1 MRVQDVLVER
11 VLGRDRLLVLSG
23 LVSISA
29 LSWCYTWYLAWDMQ
43 HSHKA
48 LCGMSQLLMF
58 AMWVIMMVA
67 MMVPSAAPMILLFAA
82 VNRKRREQERPF
94 VSTGIFLL
102 GYLVVWSVF
111 SAVATIVQWH
121 LHETALLTPMM
132 VSASPLLSGSDAHG
146 GGPFSIDATETHLF
160 EALPVAARLSAN
172 RLAGWR
178 LGSIPDGT
186 AARQLLSGLLLA
198 ADGSAVCGRRH
209 EPRVAG
215 CHNHLR
221 SPRKGRAGRN
231 APQSRNRAT
240 ADRMGP
246 MDGRR
251 SPAVARGLCVFIS
264 TLGCQ
269 PHQST
274 MKTSVN
280 GFFTQVPEMTR
291 LLVRA

>member
-121 LHETALLTPMM
+121 LHEAALLTPMM
-132 VSASPLLSGSDAHG
+132 VSASPLLSA
-146 GGPFSIDATETHLF
+146 ATL
-160 EALPVAARLSAN
+160 
-172 RLAGWR
+172 
-178 LGSIPDGT
+178 T
-186 AARQLLSGLLLA
+186 AAGLFQLTPLKHTCLKHCRSPLGFLLTDWRDGAWGAFLMGLRHGSYCLGCCWLLMALLFVAGVMNLVWLAVITIFVLLEKVAPVGMHLSRATGLLLT
-198 ADGSAVCGRRH
+198 GWGLWMVGG
-209 EPRVAG
+209 V
-215 CHNHLR
+215 LR
-221 SPRKGRAGRN
+221 
-231 APQSRNRAT
+231 
-240 ADRMGP
+240 
-246 MDGRR
+246 
-251 SPAVARGLCVFIS
+251 
-264 TLGCQ
+264 
-269 PHQST
+269 
-274 MKTSVN
+274 
-280 GFFTQVPEMTR
+280 
-291 LLVRA
+291 